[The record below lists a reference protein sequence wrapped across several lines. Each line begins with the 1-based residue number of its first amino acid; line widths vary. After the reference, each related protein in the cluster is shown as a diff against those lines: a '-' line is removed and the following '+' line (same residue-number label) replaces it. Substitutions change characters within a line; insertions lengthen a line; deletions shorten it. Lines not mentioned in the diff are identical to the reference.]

1 MDMLRSHIWLFVLIV
16 LAVAA
21 LLIMFLV
28 RDSKRSRREIRE
40 KEKTRK
46 ELEEKNTELAE
57 SRRALENALVAA
69 EHANKA
75 KTVFLN
81 NMSHDIRTPMN
92 AIVGYTELAASDIDN
107 KEQVLD
113 YLDKITVSSQHLLS
127 LINDVLDMSRI
138 ESGKI
143 TIEESEVHL
152 PDLINDISN
161 IIQTSIASKHQDF
174 HIDMKDVVN
183 EDIITDRLRLNQ
195 ILLNILSN
203 AVKFTPPEGKISLS
217 VAEKSSDSPK
227 LANFEFRIK
236 DNGIGMSEEFQKT
249 IFEAFTR
256 EKSAT
261 VSGIQGTGLGMA
273 ITKNIVDMMGG
284 SIEVSSEEGK
294 GTEFFVDLTCRIAE
308 SKKKADDIAEDEEVR
323 FDGKCVLLAEDN
335 IMNQQIAQAILE
347 RAGFNV
353 DIAVD
358 GSTAVDMMKNAA
370 AGTYDVVL
378 MDIQMPVMDGYEA
391 ARQIRALDD
400 QGKAQIPIIAVTANV
415 FEEDRKLALQAG
427 MNGHLAKPYDIP
439 EIMRTLEQML
449 KD

>member
-1 MDMLRSHIWLFVLIV
+1 
-16 LAVAA
+16 
-21 LLIMFLV
+21 
-28 RDSKRSRREIRE
+28 
-40 KEKTRK
+40 
-46 ELEEKNTELAE
+46 
-57 SRRALENALVAA
+57 
-69 EHANKA
+69 
-75 KTVFLN
+75 
-81 NMSHDIRTPMN
+81 
-92 AIVGYTELAASDIDN
+92 
-107 KEQVLD
+107 
-113 YLDKITVSSQHLLS
+113 
-127 LINDVLDMSRI
+127 
-138 ESGKI
+138 
-143 TIEESEVHL
+143 
-152 PDLINDISN
+152 
-161 IIQTSIASKHQDF
+161 
-174 HIDMKDVVN
+174 
-183 EDIITDRLRLNQ
+183 
-195 ILLNILSN
+195 
-203 AVKFTPPEGKISLS
+203 
-217 VAEKSSDSPK
+217 
-227 LANFEFRIK
+227 
-236 DNGIGMSEEFQKT
+236 MSEEFQKT

-294 GTEFFVDLTCRIAE
+294 GTEFFVNLTCRIAE

-358 GSTAVDMMKNAA
+358 GSKAVDMMKNAA

-439 EIMRTLEQML
+439 ETMRTLEQML